1 MTGKLPFL
9 FALFLDPGP
18 APTSATTPGRQ
29 QSVLINGS
37 GVREPSRSLAPE
49 LSSAWAGS
57 VTTLTFVPKRV
68 LLGRPLR
75 NENLHDELLPKRIAL
90 PVFCSDPLSSNAY
103 ATEEI
108 LLVLSIGGLAFLH
121 LAPWVAAGVV
131 ALLVVVIA
139 SYRQTCHAY
148 PNGGGAYAVS
158 RENLGRRPALVAAT
172 ALLVDY
178 VLTVAV
184 SVAAGVA
191 NIVSAFPALAPHAV
205 ALSLAFIGLL
215 TLMNLRGVR
224 ESGRLFAV
232 PTYGFIATVLLMIG
246 VGLWRALTPG
256 GLVAESAGF
265 PITPEHQVSGILVI
279 GLALRAFSSGCTAL
293 TGVEAVSNGV
303 PGFRKPKADNA
314 AATLAIMGSITV
326 VMFIG
331 ITTLALLS
339 DVHVVDNL
347 QRLVGAPAD
356 YEQRTVIAQVA
367 SAVFGDGT
375 ILFFAVQTFTAA
387 ILVLAANTAYN
398 GFPILSSI
406 LAADG
411 YLPRQLYRRGD
422 RLVFSNGVVILA
434 VLAGALV
441 YAFDASTT
449 RLIQLYI
456 IGVFVSFTLSQT
468 GMVVHWTRLLAG
480 PAADAGGLHRKRAV
494 NLVGALVT
502 GLVLVVVLVTKFT
515 HGAWIV
521 VLAMPALYLLMQGIR
536 THYSHVADELRAGP
550 GGVTLPARVHAI
562 VPVSQL
568 HAPTLRTLA
577 FARATRPSTL
587 RAVTVATNPAETAEL
602 EREWL
607 ERDVPVPLT
616 VLESP
621 YRDVTGPLLDYVASV
636 RRDSPRDVVS
646 VLIPE
651 YVVRHW
657 WEHLL
662 HNQSALRLKARLLFR
677 PGVMVTSV
685 PWQLGAKVSDDSV
698 GATPHDDRG
707 RATVES

>member
-1 MTGKLPFL
+1 M
-9 FALFLDPGP
+9 
-18 APTSATTPGRQ
+18 
-29 QSVLINGS
+29 
-37 GVREPSRSLAPE
+37 
-49 LSSAWAGS
+49 
-57 VTTLTFVPKRV
+57 TTLTAIPKRV

-108 LLVLSIGGLAFLH
+108 LLVLGIGGLALLH
-121 LAPWVAAGVV
+121 LAPWIASGVAL
-131 ALLVVVIA
+131 LLVVVIA

-148 PNGGGAYAVS
+148 PDGGGAYAVS
-158 RENLGRRPALVAAT
+158 RANLGRRPALVAAS

-191 NIVSAFPALAPHAV
+191 NVVSAFPSLAPHTV
-205 ALSLAFIGLL
+205 VLSLGCIALL
-215 TLMNLRGVR
+215 TVMNLRGVR

-232 PTYGFIATVLLMIG
+232 PTYGFISTVLLMIG
-246 VGLWRALTPG
+246 VGGWRVLTGSTPE
-256 GLVAESAGF
+256 AESAAF
-265 PITPEHQVSGILVI
+265 HVVPQHQVSGVLVLA
-279 GLALRAFSSGCTAL
+279 LALRAFSSGCTAL

-303 PGFRKPKADNA
+303 PGFRPPKARNA
-314 AATLAIMGSITV
+314 ASTLAIMGGLTV
-326 VMFIG
+326 VMFAG
-331 ITTLALLS
+331 ITALALVS
-339 DVHVVDNL
+339 DVHVVADVH
-347 QRLVGAPAD
+347 RLVGAPGG

-367 SAVFGDGT
+367 AAVFGNGT
-375 ILFFAVQTFTAA
+375 LLFFAVQAFTAA

-422 RLVFSNGVVILA
+422 RLVYSNGIVVLA

-441 YAFDASTT
+441 LAFDASTT

-468 GMVVHWTRLLAG
+468 GMVVHWTRLLADQ
-480 PAADAGGLHRKRAV
+480 PVATTALHRKRAI
-494 NLVGALVT
+494 NLLGACCT
-502 GLVLVVVLVTKFT
+502 GVVLVVVLVTKFT

-521 VLAMPALYLLMQGIR
+521 VLAMPALYLLMKGVR
-536 THYSHVADELRAGP
+536 THYAHVAEELRPGP
-550 GGVTLPARVHAI
+550 GGVSLPARVHAI
-562 VPVSQL
+562 VPVSRL
-568 HAPTLRTLA
+568 HTPTLQTLA

-587 RAVTVATNPAETAEL
+587 TAVTVATNPAETAEL
-602 EREWL
+602 EAEWL
-607 ERDVPVPLT
+607 ARGIPVPLT
-616 VLESP
+616 VLDSP
-621 YRDVTGPLLDYVASV
+621 YRDVTGPLLDHVASV
-636 RRDSPRDVVS
+636 RRAGPRDVVS

-685 PWQLGAKVSDDSV
+685 PWVLGA
-698 GATPHDDRG
+698 DRSEQQEAPD

>member
-1 MTGKLPFL
+1 M
-9 FALFLDPGP
+9 
-18 APTSATTPGRQ
+18 
-29 QSVLINGS
+29 
-37 GVREPSRSLAPE
+37 LAD
-49 LSSAWAGS
+49 
-57 VTTLTFVPKRV
+57 VTTLTAVPKRV

-108 LLVLSIGGLAFLH
+108 LLVLSIGGLAMLH
-121 LAPWVAAGVV
+121 LTPWIASAVAV
-131 ALLVVVIA
+131 LLVVVVA

-148 PNGGGAYAVS
+148 PDGGGAYAVS
-158 RENLGRRPALVAAT
+158 RANLGRRPALVAAS

-191 NIVSAFPALAPHAV
+191 NVVSAFPSLAPHAV
-205 ALSLAFIGLL
+205 ALSLGCIALL
-215 TLMNLRGVR
+215 TVMNLRGVR
-224 ESGRLFAV
+224 ESGRLFAI

-246 VGLWRALTPG
+246 VGGWQVLTGNTP
-256 GLVAESAGF
+256 VSESAAF
-265 PITPEHQVSGILVI
+265 HVVPQHQVSGLLVLA
-279 GLALRAFSSGCTAL
+279 LALRAFSSGCTAL

-303 PGFRKPKADNA
+303 PGFRPPKARNA
-314 AATLAIMGSITV
+314 ADTLAIMGGLTV
-326 VMFIG
+326 VMFAG
-331 ITTLALLS
+331 ITALALAS

-347 QRLVGAPAD
+347 HRLVGAPVG

-367 SAVFGDGT
+367 AAVFGNGT
-375 ILFFAVQTFTAA
+375 LLFFAVQAFTAA

-422 RLVFSNGVVILA
+422 RLVFSNGIVVLA

-441 YAFDASTT
+441 LAFDASTT

-480 PAADAGGLHRKRAV
+480 RPGSAAALHRKRAI
-494 NLVGALVT
+494 NLLGACCT
-502 GLVLVVVLVTKFT
+502 GVVLVVVLVTKFT

-521 VLAMPALYLLMQGIR
+521 VLAMPALYLLMQGVR
-536 THYSHVADELRAGP
+536 THYAHVDEELRPGP
-550 GGVTLPARVHAI
+550 AGVTLPARVHAI
-562 VPVSQL
+562 VPVSRL
-568 HAPTLRTLA
+568 HTPTLQTLA

-587 RAVTVATNPAETAEL
+587 TAVTVATNPAETAEL
-602 EREWL
+602 EAEWL
-607 ERDVPVPLT
+607 ARGIPVPLT
-616 VLESP
+616 VLDSP

-636 RRDSPRDVVS
+636 RRAGPRDVVS

-685 PWQLGAKVSDDSV
+685 PWVLGSDRSGQQEAPD
-698 GATPHDDRG
+698 

>member
-1 MTGKLPFL
+1 M
-9 FALFLDPGP
+9 
-18 APTSATTPGRQ
+18 
-29 QSVLINGS
+29 
-37 GVREPSRSLAPE
+37 
-49 LSSAWAGS
+49 
-57 VTTLTFVPKRV
+57 TTLTSAPKRV

-75 NENLHDELLPKRIAL
+75 NDNLHDELLPKRIAL

-108 LLVLSIGGLAFLH
+108 LLVLSIGGLALLH

-131 ALLVVVIA
+131 LLLVVVVA

-148 PNGGGAYAVS
+148 PSGGGAYAVS

-191 NIVSAFPALAPHAV
+191 NIVSAFPSMAPHAV
-205 ALSLAFIGLL
+205 GVSLGFIVLL

-224 ESGRLFAV
+224 ESGRLFAI

-246 VGLWRALTPG
+246 VGFWRILTSDR
-256 GLVAESAGF
+256 LVAESAGF
-265 PITPEHQVSGILVI
+265 TITPQHQVSGILVLA
-279 GLALRAFSSGCTAL
+279 LALRAFSSGCTAL

-303 PGFRKPKADNA
+303 PSFRKPKADNA
-314 AATLAIMGSITV
+314 AATLAVMGGITV
-326 VMFIG
+326 VMFVG
-331 ITTLALLS
+331 ITALALLS

-347 QRLVGAPAD
+347 HRLVGAPD
-356 YEQRTVIAQVA
+356 GYEQRTVVAQVA
-367 SAVFGDGT
+367 AAVFGDGT
-375 ILFFAVQTFTAA
+375 LFFFAVQAFTAA

-422 RLVFSNGVVILA
+422 RLVFSNGVVMLA

-441 YAFDASTT
+441 NAFDASPT

-468 GMVVHWTRLLAG
+468 GMVVHWTRLLAAG
-480 PAADAGGLHRKRAV
+480 PADARSLHRKRVV
-494 NLVGALVT
+494 NLAGAAVT
-502 GLVLVVVLVTKFT
+502 AVVLVVVLVTKFT

-536 THYSHVADELRAGP
+536 THYSHVADELRPSP
-550 GGVTLPARVHAI
+550 GGVSLPARVHAI

-587 RAVTVATNPAETAEL
+587 RAVTVSTNPAETAEL

-621 YRDVTGPLLDYVASV
+621 YRDVTGPLLDYVAAV

-685 PWQLGAKVSDDSV
+685 PWLLGAQGGDASPSGGDDD
-698 GATPHDDRG
+698 TPADRTPQGEPG
-707 RATVES
+707 RATVEP